1 MEIKLN
7 LKQAG
12 VLAIAAVAALSVQAR
27 GGKRLS
33 EYVNPFIGATTNT
46 QMAKAEHG
54 LGKTFPGV
62 ATPWGMTQVSP
73 NTITGGDNGSGYS
86 YEHTTIEGFA
96 LTQMSGIGWYGD
108 LGNYLVMPTTGPLH
122 TYRGEAERP
131 ESGDH
136 PTTYAC
142 ETMNVDR
149 NTKLTLDMARGGGFA
164 IRLTEE

>member
-62 ATPWGMTQVSP
+62 ASFGVAPEDQ
-73 NTITGGDNGSGYS
+73 GGDGV
-86 YEHTTIEGFA
+86 T
-96 LTQMSGIGWYGD
+96 
-108 LGNYLVMPTTGPLH
+108 LVTF
-122 TYRGEAERP
+122 R
-131 ESGDH
+131 
-136 PTTYAC
+136 
-142 ETMNVDR
+142 
-149 NTKLTLDMARGGGFA
+149 
-164 IRLTEE
+164 

>member
-62 ATPWGMTQVSP
+62 ATPLP
-73 NTITGGDNGSGYS
+73 
-86 YEHTTIEGFA
+86 EATTVRGTVMNIRPSRA
-96 LTQMSGIGWYGD
+96 L
-108 LGNYLVMPTTGPLH
+108 P
-122 TYRGEAERP
+122 
-131 ESGDH
+131 
-136 PTTYAC
+136 
-142 ETMNVDR
+142 
-149 NTKLTLDMARGGGFA
+149 
-164 IRLTEE
+164 